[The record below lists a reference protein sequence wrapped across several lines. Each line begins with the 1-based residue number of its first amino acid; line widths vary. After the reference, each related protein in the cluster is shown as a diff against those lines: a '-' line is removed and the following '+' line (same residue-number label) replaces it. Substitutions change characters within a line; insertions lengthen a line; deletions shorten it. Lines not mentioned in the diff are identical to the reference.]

1 CPRIRSVR
9 HAHPQTGLGVEA
21 RIVQAP
27 LAGRAAAPAD
37 VITVDMGIAESA
49 EVDAGALDAQA
60 RLGVVEEMPAPTDF
74 CRLRGRTFESA
85 DERLDVEIG
94 FDPVLDL
101 GRRAQIRRRMLRLR
115 GEEVVGPEDED
126 TG

>member
-1 CPRIRSVR
+1 RQCPRIRSMG

-27 LAGRAAAPAD
+27 LAGRAAAPPD

-49 EVDAGALDAQA
+49 EVDAGALDTQA
-60 RLGVVEEMPAPTDF
+60 RLGVVEEMPAPSGL

-101 GRRAQIRRRMLRLR
+101 GRRAQIRRRILRLR
-115 GEEVVGPEDED
+115 GEEVV
-126 TG
+126 